1 MRNASVALSALLLAG
16 ASAMAQAPAP
26 APGNGA
32 NPCADDARRL
42 CKGVQPGEGRIL
54 GCLKEHREEVS
65 DACKARLAQ
74 QRVRP
79 PVRPA
84 SRAG

>member
-42 CKGVQPGEGRIL
+42 CKGVQPGEGRID
-54 GCLKEHREEVS
+54 EVVCYAVAVEQRQVEDKQPAQTSETGGGS
-65 DACKARLAQ
+65 DH
-74 QRVRP
+74 
-79 PVRPA
+79 
-84 SRAG
+84 